1 MIFGTGFFKVAMVT
15 KEKWSRTGTGILL
28 LVASVLQIS
37 GCAHNTLTH
46 QNLVGGGESSN
57 KDDHK
62 ILALINGM
70 YEVVSW
76 NDGSKTHLPPA
87 VSGRWVFLDGH
98 VMSIIHNRTDPQAHQ
113 AAIGWGEGTVK
124 ESRFLYRYP
133 ERITIKGSTQSPS
146 IGLESPW
153 EGMRSF
159 AVKWKGDSI
168 EMTSQSGKQT
178 WVISP
183 SGMLYT
189 DRAWGPQKVFAQR
202 RWKRVSR

>member
-1 MIFGTGFFKVAMVT
+1 MVT
-15 KEKWSRTGTGILL
+15 KEKRSRAGVRILL
-28 LVASVLQIS
+28 LVASVLQVS
-37 GCAHNTLTH
+37 GCSHNTLTH
-46 QNLVGGGESSN
+46 QNLVGGEERSN
-57 KDDHK
+57 KSDQK

-76 NDGSKTHLPPA
+76 NDGSKTHLPPD
-87 VSGRWVFLDGH
+87 VSGRWVFMDGQ

-113 AAIGWGEGTVK
+113 AAIGWGEGTVSK
-124 ESRFLYRYP
+124 GRFLYRYP
-133 ERITIKGSTQSPS
+133 EHITIKGSTQSPS

-159 AVKWKGDSI
+159 AIAWKGDSI

-202 RWKRVSR
+202 RWKRISR

>member
-1 MIFGTGFFKVAMVT
+1 MLT
-15 KEKWSRTGTGILL
+15 KEKRSRTSLRILL

-37 GCAHNTLTH
+37 GCAHNTVIH
-46 QNLVGGGESSN
+46 QNLIGAGERPN
-57 KDDHK
+57 EDDQK

-76 NDGSKTHLPPA
+76 DDGSKIHLPPA
-87 VSGRWVFLDGH
+87 VSGRWVFLDGQ

-133 ERITIKGSTQSPS
+133 EHVTIKGSTQRPS
-146 IGLESPW
+146 IGLKSPW
-153 EGMRSF
+153 EDMRSF
-159 AVKWKGDSI
+159 SVKWKGDSI

-183 SGMLYT
+183 NGMLYT
-189 DRAWGPQKVFAQR
+189 DKAWGPQKVFAQR
-202 RWKRVSR
+202 RWKRISG